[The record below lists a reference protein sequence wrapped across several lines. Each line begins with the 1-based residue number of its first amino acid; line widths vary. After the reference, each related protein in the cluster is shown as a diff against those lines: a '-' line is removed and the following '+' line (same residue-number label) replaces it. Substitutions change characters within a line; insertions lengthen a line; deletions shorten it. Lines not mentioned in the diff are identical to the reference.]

1 MSEIEDKMQGLTLGD
16 KKRKSASGKSTF
28 TRHSGV
34 LQRQLD
40 LWKKNLENTQCE
52 ADTWESLLQVR
63 GDYEAAIGVY
73 EAIQAEHISPIRLN
87 LKWLR

>member
-16 KKRKSASGKSTF
+16 KNRKSARRKLTF
-28 TRHSGV
+28 TRHSGA

-40 LWKKNLENTQCE
+40 HWKKDIKNTQCD
-52 ADTWESLLQVR
+52 ADTRESLLQVR